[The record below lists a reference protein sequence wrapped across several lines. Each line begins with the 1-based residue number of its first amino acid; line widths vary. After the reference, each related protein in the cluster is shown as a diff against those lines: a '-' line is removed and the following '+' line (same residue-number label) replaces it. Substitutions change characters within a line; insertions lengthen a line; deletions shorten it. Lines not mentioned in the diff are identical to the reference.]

1 MNNISQCLLW
11 PAQVSPACSLW
22 EQSVWFFRERGQS
35 HRWISF
41 PLHSTLFSHTTP
53 SPAPKTKFLS
63 ALSAAPQPICLQ
75 TTWASL
81 MSHWSSQTEPH
92 TALWYTSSLP
102 EHRPSPPLS
111 LRGTWSKT
119 HQPALIRNI
128 HIKVSSCV
136 NNNKIIINILE
147 HCLLYGDG
155 EVEHV
160 RRLWGDSRVWS
171 SEIKT

>member
-1 MNNISQCLLW
+1 MWKWLILLSVLLW

-53 SPAPKTKFLS
+53 SPAPKTEFPS
-63 ALSAAPQPICLQ
+63 ALSAAPQPSCLQ

-81 MSHWSSQTEPH
+81 MSHRSAQTEPH

-102 EHRPSPPLS
+102 EHRPEPPLS
-111 LRGTWSKT
+111 LRGTWSKSHT
-119 HQPALIRNI
+119 ATSLTSNTFTMYFMTIQGCDKLWMWNADSVYKCSII
-128 HIKVSSCV
+128 QYTV
-136 NNNKIIINILE
+136 N
-147 HCLLYGDG
+147 
-155 EVEHV
+155 
-160 RRLWGDSRVWS
+160 
-171 SEIKT
+171 

>member
-1 MNNISQCLLW
+1 MIFLIHKKNIKWIIFLSILLW

-35 HRWISF
+35 HRWNSF

-53 SPAPKTKFLS
+53 SPAPKTEFPS
-63 ALSAAPQPICLQ
+63 ALSAAPQPSCLQ

-119 HQPALIRNI
+119 HITKRKHINYQQSTVRTAASAQEYVCDHLYTPTWNPAGA
-128 HIKVSSCV
+128 S
-136 NNNKIIINILE
+136 
-147 HCLLYGDG
+147 Y
-155 EVEHV
+155 
-160 RRLWGDSRVWS
+160 
-171 SEIKT
+171 

>member
-1 MNNISQCLLW
+1 MRWKWLLLLSVLLW

-53 SPAPKTKFLS
+53 SPAPKTEFPS
-63 ALSAAPQPICLQ
+63 ALSAAPQPSCLQ

-81 MSHWSSQTEPH
+81 MSHRSAQTEPH

-102 EHRPSPPLS
+102 EHRPKPPLS
-111 LRGTWSKT
+111 LRGTWSKSHT
-119 HQPALIRNI
+119 ETSLTSFRTPFTTKHRNLTKTALN
-128 HIKVSSCV
+128 
-136 NNNKIIINILE
+136 
-147 HCLLYGDG
+147 
-155 EVEHV
+155 
-160 RRLWGDSRVWS
+160 VWLVDYIY
-171 SEIKT
+171 EFDYDF